1 MGTCSSTQNKQKNI
15 VKSWYTVINDKV
27 ATISPSQTRNEPVSE
42 PETSC
47 HYADI
52 NNIYKLAER
61 GFTLRKIEFPVSDRQ
76 LKQHQIENGIWVSNI
91 VIFQQKYDMTDI
103 SVIKQFNLYKNPLF
117 IKNLIEQGNFSTVA
131 TIIENGLKF
140 DCNCYIVDIASANG
154 CVRILEL
161 LKKNYSDFLY
171 NHAID
176 WASEN
181 GHLDVLNWFLES
193 GLPFRYEHA
202 IDWAAK
208 NKDIKILDWFKSSGL
223 NFKYKNAI
231 DLAAQRG
238 SIDVLNWFADN
249 KVEFKYTF
257 AITWA
262 IRNNNNEVIKWFND
276 HELPMNKNSLTI
288 IYSKGIGN
296 TSKPKLVKGDADVDD
311 YLEKLSGW
319 EKINS

>member
-1 MGTCSSTQNKQKNI
+1 
-15 VKSWYTVINDKV
+15 
-27 ATISPSQTRNEPVSE
+27 
-42 PETSC
+42 
-47 HYADI
+47 
-52 NNIYKLAER
+52 
-61 GFTLRKIEFPVSDRQ
+61 
-76 LKQHQIENGIWVSNI
+76 
-91 VIFQQKYDMTDI
+91 MTDI

-131 TIIENGLKF
+131 TIIENGLRF

-238 SIDVLNWFADN
+238 SIDVLNWFANN

-276 HELPMNKNSLTI
+276 HELPMNENSLTI
-288 IYSKGIGN
+288 IYPKGINN
-296 TSKPKLVKGDADVDD
+296 TSNPKLVKGDTDVDD
-311 YLEKLSGW
+311 YLEKLSSW
-319 EKINS
+319 KKINN